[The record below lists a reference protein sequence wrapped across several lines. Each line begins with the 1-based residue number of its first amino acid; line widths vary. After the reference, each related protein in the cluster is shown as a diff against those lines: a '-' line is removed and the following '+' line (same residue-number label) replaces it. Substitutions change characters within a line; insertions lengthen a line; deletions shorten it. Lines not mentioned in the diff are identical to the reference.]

1 LTHPLLVPKFP
12 DNKYLN
18 LASKSKIKYFLKI
31 KKGAKIMKKWIFIGL
46 GAIVVLLIV
55 VVVVGLSKLGPLV
68 KMAVNTYGPKIT
80 GTELHVDDVGISIF
94 SAEAKLKKFFLGNPK
109 GFKSPSA
116 MKVGSIYVDV
126 DEGSITKDTIIINK
140 VEVAGPEIT
149 YEKRGK
155 TDNFKSIL
163 NNVQKNM
170 PKGKTAKKE
179 PAKEGPGKQLIIND
193 FIIKNGKVNLAVAMP
208 GGVLGD
214 QEIKADLP
222 DIHLKDIGKKKGG
235 ASPAEV
241 AQEIFA
247 ALYSKIQSPM
257 VMGALDDQLKK
268 LGGAGIA
275 EIEKAAKGAAG
286 KEAEGVADKVKGLFQ
301 KKE

>member
-1 LTHPLLVPKFP
+1 
-12 DNKYLN
+12 
-18 LASKSKIKYFLKI
+18 
-31 KKGAKIMKKWIFIGL
+31 MKKWIFIGL
-46 GAIVVLLIV
+46 GAIVVVLIV
-55 VVVVGLSKLGPLV
+55 IVVVGLSKLGPLV

-80 GTELHVDDVGISIF
+80 GTELRVDDVGISIF
-94 SAEAKLKKFFLGNPK
+94 SAEAKLKKFFLGNPT

-126 DEGSITKDTIIINK
+126 DEGSITKDPIVINK

-155 TDNFKSIL
+155 SDNFQSIL
-163 NNVQKNM
+163 NNVQKNV
-170 PKGKTAKKE
+170 PKGKTAEKE
-179 PAKEGPGKQLIIND
+179 PAKGGPGKQLIIND
-193 FIIKNGKVNLAVAMP
+193 FIITNGKVNLAVEMP

-235 ASPAEV
+235 ASAEEV
-241 AQEIFA
+241 AKEIFA
-247 ALYSKIQSPM
+247 ALYAKIKSPV
-257 VMGALDDQLKK
+257 VMGVLNDQLKK
-268 LGGAGIA
+268 LSGAGIE
-275 EIEKAAKGAAG
+275 EIEKVAKGAAGVAGDAG

>member
-1 LTHPLLVPKFP
+1 
-12 DNKYLN
+12 
-18 LASKSKIKYFLKI
+18 
-31 KKGAKIMKKWIFIGL
+31 MKKWIFMGL
-46 GAIVVLLIV
+46 AAIVVLLIV
-55 VVVVGLSKLGPLV
+55 VVVVGISKLGPIV

-80 GTELHVDDVGISIF
+80 DTELHVDDVGISIF

-116 MKVGSIYVDV
+116 MKVGSVYVDV
-126 DEGSITKDTIIINK
+126 DEGSITKDPIIINR
-140 VEVAGPEIT
+140 VEVVGPEIT

-163 NNVQKNM
+163 NNVQKNV
-170 PKGKTAKKE
+170 PKGESAKKE

-193 FIIKNGKVNLAVAMP
+193 LIIKNGKVNLAVEMP

-222 DIHLKDIGKKKGG
+222 DIHLKDIGKKKDG
-235 ASPAEV
+235 ASAAEV
-241 AQEIFA
+241 ANEIFA
-247 ALYSKIQSPM
+247 ALYGKITSPD
-257 VMGALDDQLKK
+257 VMGALNDQLKK
-268 LGGAGIA
+268 LGGVGL
-275 EIEKAAKGAAG
+275 ETIEKATKEGLKEATDVVKGAG
-286 KEAEGVADKVKGLFQ
+286 KEAEGVTDKVKGLFQ

>member
-1 LTHPLLVPKFP
+1 
-12 DNKYLN
+12 
-18 LASKSKIKYFLKI
+18 
-31 KKGAKIMKKWIFIGL
+31 MKKWIFIGL

-55 VVVVGLSKLGPLV
+55 VVVVGISKLGPIV

-80 GTELHVDDVGISIF
+80 DTELHVDDVGISIF

-116 MKVGSIYVDV
+116 VQVGSVYVDV
-126 DEGSITKDTIIINK
+126 DEGSITKDPIIINK
-140 VEVAGPEIT
+140 IEVVGPEIT

-163 NNVQKNM
+163 NNVQKNV
-170 PKGKTAKKE
+170 PKGESTKKE

-193 FIIKNGKVNLAVAMP
+193 FIIKNGKVNLAVEMP
-208 GGVLGD
+208 GGVLGE

-241 AQEIFA
+241 AKEIFE
-247 ALYSKIQSPM
+247 ALYGKITSPN
-257 VMGALDDQLKK
+257 VMGALNDQLKK
-268 LGGAGIA
+268 LGGVGV
-275 EIEKAAKGAAG
+275 ETIEKVTKEGLKGATDVVKGAG
-286 KEAEGVADKVKGLFQ
+286 KEAEGVTDKVKGLFE
-301 KKE
+301 KKD

>member
-1 LTHPLLVPKFP
+1 
-12 DNKYLN
+12 
-18 LASKSKIKYFLKI
+18 
-31 KKGAKIMKKWIFIGL
+31 MKKWIFIGL

-55 VVVVGLSKLGPLV
+55 VVVVGISKLGPIV

-116 MKVGSIYVDV
+116 MQVGSVYVDV
-126 DEGSITKDTIIINK
+126 DEGSITKDPIIINR
-140 VEVAGPEIT
+140 VEVVGPEIT

-163 NNVQKNM
+163 NNVQKNV
-170 PKGKTAKKE
+170 PKGESAKKE

-193 FIIKNGKVNLAVAMP
+193 FIIKNGKVNLAVEMP
-208 GGVLGD
+208 GGVLGE

-235 ASPAEV
+235 ASAAEV
-241 AQEIFA
+241 AKEIFA
-247 ALYSKIQSPM
+247 ALYGKITSPN
-257 VMGALDDQLKK
+257 VMGALNDQLKK
-268 LGGAGIA
+268 LGGVGV
-275 EIEKAAKGAAG
+275 ETIEKATKEGLKGATDVVKGAG
-286 KEAEGVADKVKGLFQ
+286 KEAEGVTDKVKGLFE
-301 KKE
+301 KKD

>member
-1 LTHPLLVPKFP
+1 
-12 DNKYLN
+12 
-18 LASKSKIKYFLKI
+18 
-31 KKGAKIMKKWIFIGL
+31 MKKWIFIGL

-55 VVVVGLSKLGPLV
+55 VVVVGFRSWVLSSKWRS
-68 KMAVNTYGPKIT
+68 TRTGPKIT

-126 DEGSITKDTIIINK
+126 DEGSLTKDTIIIKK
-140 VEVAGPEIT
+140 VEVVGPEIT

-163 NNVQKNM
+163 NNVQKNV
-170 PKGKTAKKE
+170 PKGKSAKKE

-208 GGVLGD
+208 GGVFGD

-222 DIHLKDIGKKKGG
+222 DIHLKDIGKKER
-235 ASPAEV
+235 AVPHR
-241 AQEIFA
+241 
-247 ALYSKIQSPM
+247 
-257 VMGALDDQLKK
+257 LKWPRK
-268 LGGAGIA
+268 FLRPCMAR
-275 EIEKAAKGAAG
+275 
-286 KEAEGVADKVKGLFQ
+286 FNHRW
-301 KKE
+301 

>member
-1 LTHPLLVPKFP
+1 MG
-12 DNKYLN
+12 
-18 LASKSKIKYFLKI
+18 LA
-31 KKGAKIMKKWIFIGL
+31 
-46 GAIVVLLIV
+46 AIVVLLIV
-55 VVVVGLSKLGPLV
+55 VVVVGISKLGPIV

-80 GTELHVDDVGISIF
+80 DTELHVDDVGISIF

-116 MKVGSIYVDV
+116 MKVGSVYVDV
-126 DEGSITKDTIIINK
+126 DEGSITKDPIIINR
-140 VEVAGPEIT
+140 VEVVGPEIT

-163 NNVQKNM
+163 NNVQKNV
-170 PKGKTAKKE
+170 PKGESAKKE

-193 FIIKNGKVNLAVAMP
+193 LIIKNGKVNLAVEMP

-222 DIHLKDIGKKKGG
+222 DIHLKDIGKKKDG
-235 ASPAEV
+235 ASAAEV
-241 AQEIFA
+241 ANEIFA
-247 ALYSKIQSPM
+247 ALYGKITSPD
-257 VMGALDDQLKK
+257 VMGALNDQLKK
-268 LGGAGIA
+268 LGGVGV
-275 EIEKAAKGAAG
+275 ETIEKATKEGLKEATDVVKGAG
-286 KEAEGVADKVKGLFQ
+286 KEAEGVTDKVKGLFQ

>member
-1 LTHPLLVPKFP
+1 
-12 DNKYLN
+12 
-18 LASKSKIKYFLKI
+18 
-31 KKGAKIMKKWIFIGL
+31 MKKWIFMGL
-46 GAIVVLLIV
+46 AAIVVLLIV
-55 VVVVGLSKLGPLV
+55 VVVVGISKLGPIV

-80 GTELHVDDVGISIF
+80 DTELHVDDVGISIF

-116 MKVGSIYVDV
+116 MKVGSVYVDV
-126 DEGSITKDTIIINK
+126 DEGSITKDPIIINR
-140 VEVAGPEIT
+140 VEVVGPEIT

-163 NNVQKNM
+163 NNVQKNV
-170 PKGKTAKKE
+170 PKGESAKKE

-193 FIIKNGKVNLAVAMP
+193 LIIKNGKVNLAVEMP

-222 DIHLKDIGKKKGG
+222 DIHLKDIGKKKDG
-235 ASPAEV
+235 ASAAEV
-241 AQEIFA
+241 ANEIFA
-247 ALYSKIQSPM
+247 ALYGKITSPD
-257 VMGALDDQLKK
+257 VMGALNDQLKK
-268 LGGAGIA
+268 LGGVGV
-275 EIEKAAKGAAG
+275 ETIEKATKEGLKEATDVVKGAG
-286 KEAEGVADKVKGLFQ
+286 KEAEGVTDKVKGLFQ